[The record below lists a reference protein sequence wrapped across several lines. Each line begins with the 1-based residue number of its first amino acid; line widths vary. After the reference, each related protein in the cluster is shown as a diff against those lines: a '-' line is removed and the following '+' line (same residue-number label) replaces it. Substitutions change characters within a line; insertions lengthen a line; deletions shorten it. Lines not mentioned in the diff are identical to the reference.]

1 MQDDVC
7 IGPSDPDGG
16 QSETQ
21 LVSYCVQRDIE
32 WTSQVKTRATKRA
45 SRYGGGTPIDCRFS
59 FPMSFCD
66 PLTFGDASFL
76 ISCHLRFVSNS
87 CHFCS
92 RCIWG
97 PFGML
102 GLSVCTPSRKDGIAS
117 RDSDRSGRCTSA
129 EADRRTAPLRT
140 NVPESG
146 CPRTVSASNSWIIV
160 IIHEIELLTA
170 PRRWPAAG

>member
-1 MQDDVC
+1 M
-7 IGPSDPDGG
+7 P
-16 QSETQ
+16 
-21 LVSYCVQRDIE
+21 
-32 WTSQVKTRATKRA
+32 
-45 SRYGGGTPIDCRFS
+45 
-59 FPMSFCD
+59 
-66 PLTFGDASFL
+66 
-76 ISCHLRFVSNS
+76 CHLRFVSNS

-102 GLSVCTPSRKDGIAS
+102 RLSVCTPSRNDGIAS

-146 CPRTVSASNSWIIV
+146 CPRPVSASNSWIIV
-160 IIHEIELLTA
+160 IIHRIWPHIGYCLA
-170 PRRWPAAG
+170 PQFKCSPHSSSRVSTDQSPACWSPPSREFSLSRMTWFVSAGSMPQRRDMDTHARAMSHGCSGALRS